1 MQDNDPNS
9 AKNPSVRSGRR
20 KPEVATNAIE
30 RRIVTALCYDLVDST
45 ELFHRM
51 DLEDYREL
59 ISAFQSAA
67 NKSIAAHSGVLRV
80 EAGDGGL
87 ALFPIDLG
95 PRDAASL
102 AIRAGLQIVETCR
115 HIGEAAGRAD
125 LQVRVGIAT
134 SIALVQGPQAQG
146 WSQEPV
152 VGVALAL
159 ATRLETVAAPNTVF
173 VSDETCRLAGRSHAF
188 SFEGIWSLKG
198 FEAPERAWRALGH
211 KNEVDR
217 FYAFGRLGSPFVG
230 RTDELGRLSKAW
242 KGVLAGSG
250 QTVVIEGDAGI
261 GKSRLLHEFRRL
273 TRAERSKS
281 FLFQCVP
288 GGFHSTLHPL
298 VNSLTGMPEMGG
310 QSKLTA
316 STVAGRFRRH
326 GIRQDDIIEIFAYI
340 LGAEGRSESLASIN
354 PKLIRDRAKHAISQA
369 LRALCES
376 GPVLIVVEDIHW
388 IDPTSREF
396 LMEAARIIPG
406 LPILLIATMR
416 PGPTVEWLEETNP
429 LRLLLRPLGA
439 DETRLA
445 IERNW
450 PPHRQAEFS
459 ELFEVAERISGG
471 VPLFIEQI
479 CQWVSETKVADQV
492 TMPKTASTTHISAF
506 EEILEARLGQLGPI
520 RDVARAGAVAGS
532 RFTLPLLRR
541 LLPDYGKKAL
551 ANAADTLCDTGF
563 VTHVRAG
570 GTVIYGFRHALI
582 QETIYKLLLRRQS
595 QTLHRRLFDALS
607 EDPTIAPWIDVGSRG
622 EHAEHAGL
630 KETAVGLFISAGQE
644 AARRSALAEARHH
657 LEHALSICD
666 DLEMVDRIDRL
677 RLSAVTALGPV
688 LAGAV
693 GTNSPPA
700 RKLYEEGVEI
710 ANRQPLEEKSR
721 WFPIYWGWWL
731 TGSDFLTMHERAM
744 EVQVMLAGV
753 QDPEIRLQ
761 MNHCVWAIDF
771 NLGRHRETQNAIR
784 EGLALYDIQ
793 RASEARTIYGGHD
806 ARVCGLGQLALS
818 LWLTGHVH
826 ESDRVLQ
833 EMIQFANE
841 ISHLPSKAHS
851 LDTEAVSAFYRN
863 DYKRLAAVSEEM
875 SEFAKQHEM
884 QSLAGLSLL
893 FGGWAE
899 AHLGNLAGGY
909 LRFCEGFDL
918 LGELGAVIDLPIYL
932 SMQAAMI
939 GLDGKIDR
947 AIEVASEAIHKARE
961 TGHAYW
967 LAELYRVRAMLH
979 ARAGAMRN
987 VVMADLDIAAET
999 AQAQGAAA
1007 LQQRIKQSIEELGL
1021 VVDR

>member
-1 MQDNDPNS
+1 MQDNDPNG
-9 AKNPSVRSGRR
+9 AR
-20 KPEVATNAIE
+20 KPPVKSGWRKAPTDAVE
-30 RRIVTALCYDLVDST
+30 RRIVTALCYDLVNST

-59 ISAFQSAA
+59 ISAFQTAA
-67 NKSIAAHSGVLRV
+67 NKSIVAYSGVMRV

-102 AIRAGLQIVETCR
+102 AIRAGLQIIETCR
-115 HIGEAAGRAD
+115 HVGEAAGRAD

-134 SIALVQGPQAQG
+134 SIALVQGLQVQS

-159 ATRLETVAAPNTVF
+159 ATRLETIAAPNTVF

-188 SFEGIWSLKG
+188 SFEGIWNLKG
-198 FEAPERAWRALGH
+198 FEGPERAWRALGH
-211 KNEVDR
+211 KNNVDR

-230 RTDELGRLSKAW
+230 RTDELDALSTAW
-242 KGVLAGSG
+242 KSVVAGNG
-250 QTVVIEGDAGI
+250 QTIIIEGDAGI

-281 FLFQCVP
+281 FFFQCVP

-298 VNSLTGMPEMGG
+298 VNGLTGMPETGG

-316 STVAGRFRRH
+316 SAVAGRFRRH
-326 GIRQDDIIEIFAYI
+326 GIREDDVIEVFSYL
-340 LGAEGRSESLASIN
+340 LGAEGRSESLASSN
-354 PKLIRDRAKHAISQA
+354 PKLIRERARHAIS
-369 LRALCES
+369 RALEALSES
-376 GPVLIVVEDIHW
+376 GPILLVVEDIHW

-396 LMEAARIIPG
+396 LIEAARIIPR
-406 LPILLIATMR
+406 LPLLLVATTR
-416 PGPTVEWLEETNP
+416 PGQTVEWPEDAYPSRLP
-429 LRLLLRPLGA
+429 LQPL
-439 DETRLA
+439 DPSETRRA

-450 PPHRQAEFS
+450 PQHRQAEFS
-459 ELFEVAERISGG
+459 ELVEATERISGG

-479 CQWVSETKVADQV
+479 CQWVSEAKIADVA
-492 TMPKTASTTHISAF
+492 MPETASTTHISAF
-506 EEILEARLGQLGPI
+506 EEILQARLGQLGPI

-532 RFTLPLLRR
+532 RFTLPLLQK
-541 LLPDYGKKAL
+541 LLPDYGQKAL
-551 ANAADTLCDTGF
+551 ASAADTLCDTGF
-563 VTHVRAG
+563 VTRVRAG
-570 GTVIYGFRHALI
+570 GSVTYGFRHTLI

-595 QTLHRRLFDALS
+595 QALHRRLFDAVS
-607 EDPTIAPWIDVGSRG
+607 EDPAIAPWIDVGSRA
-622 EHAEHAGL
+622 EHAERAGL
-630 KETAVGLFISAGQE
+630 KETAVELFIKAGQE
-644 AARRSALAEARHH
+644 AARRSALVEARHH

-666 DLEMVDRIDRL
+666 GLGMVDRIDRL
-677 RLSAVTALGPV
+677 RLTAVTALGPV
-688 LAGAV
+688 LTGAV
-693 GTNSPPA
+693 GLNSPPA
-700 RKLYEEGVEI
+700 RKLYEDGVAI
-710 ANRQPLEEKSR
+710 ANRLPLEEKSR

-731 TGSDFLTMHERAM
+731 TGSDFLAMHERAM

-761 MNHCVWAIDF
+761 MKHCIWAIDF

-784 EGLALYDIQ
+784 EGLALYDTQ
-793 RASEARTIYGGHD
+793 RATEARTIYGGHD

-818 LWLTGHVH
+818 LWLTGQTH
-826 ESDRVLQ
+826 ESDHAL
-833 EMIQFANE
+833 ENMIRFVNE

-863 DYKRLAAVSEEM
+863 NYKRLATVAAEM
-875 SEFAKQHEM
+875 SEFSRQHEM

-899 AHLGNLAGGY
+899 AHLGNLVGGY
-909 LRFCEGFDL
+909 ERFCKGFDL
-918 LGELGAVIDLPIYL
+918 LAELGAVIDLPIYL
-932 SMQAAMI
+932 SMQAAML
-939 GLDGKIDR
+939 GLDGKVDR
-947 AIEVASEAIHKARE
+947 AIEVASQAILKARE

-967 LAELYRVRAMLH
+967 LAELYRVRAMLR

-987 VVMADLDIAAET
+987 LVIEDLRVAAET
-999 AQAQGAAA
+999 AQIQGATA
-1007 LQQRIKQSIEELGL
+1007 LQQKINQSIADLGL

>member
-1 MQDNDPNS
+1 MQDIDPNG
-9 AKNPSVRSGRR
+9 ARKRPVKSGWR
-20 KPEVATNAIE
+20 KAQTGAIE

-59 ISAFQSAA
+59 ISAFQAAA
-67 NKSIAAHSGVLRV
+67 NKSIVEHSGVLRV

-95 PRDAASL
+95 ARDAASL
-102 AIRAGLQIVETCR
+102 AIRAGLQIIETCR
-115 HIGEAAGRAD
+115 HVGEAAGRAD

-134 SIALVQGPQAQG
+134 SVALVQGFQEQS
-146 WSQEPV
+146 WSHEPV
-152 VGVALAL
+152 VGMALAL

-188 SFEGIWSLKG
+188 SFEGIWKLKG
-198 FEAPERAWRALGH
+198 FEGPQRAWRALGH

-230 RTDELGRLSKAW
+230 RTAELEALSKAW
-242 KGVLAGSG
+242 KSVVAGNG
-250 QTVVIEGDAGI
+250 QTVVVAGEAGI

-281 FLFQCVP
+281 FFFQCVP

-298 VNSLTGMPEMGG
+298 VNSLTGMPETGG
-310 QSKLTA
+310 QSKLRA
-316 STVAGRFRRH
+316 ATVAARFRRH
-326 GIRQDDIIEIFAYI
+326 GIREDDIIEIFAHL
-340 LGAEGRSESLASIN
+340 LGAEGRSENLAGSN
-354 PKLIRDRAKHAISQA
+354 PKLIRDRARQAIPRA
-369 LRALCES
+369 LQALCES
-376 GPVLIVVEDIHW
+376 GPVLMVVEDIHW

-396 LMEAARIIPG
+396 LVEAARVMSR
-406 LPILLIATMR
+406 LPLLLIATTR
-416 PGPTVEWLEETNP
+416 PEPTTEWPEDANP
-429 LRLLLRPLGA
+429 SRLSLQPLDP
-439 DETRLA
+439 DETRRA
-445 IERNW
+445 FERNW
-450 PPHRQAEFS
+450 PEHRQAEFS
-459 ELFEVAERISGG
+459 ELVEVTERISGG

-479 CQWVSETKVADQV
+479 CQWVSDTKIADNV
-492 TMPKTASTTHISAF
+492 TMPETASTTHISAF

-532 RFTLPLLRR
+532 RFTLPLLQR

-570 GTVIYGFRHALI
+570 GSVTYGFRHALI

-595 QTLHRRLFDALS
+595 QALHRRLFDAVS
-607 EDPTIAPWIDVGSRG
+607 EDAAIAPWIDVGSRA
-622 EHAEHAGL
+622 EHAERAGL
-630 KETAVGLFISAGQE
+630 KETAAQLFIEAGQE
-644 AARRSALAEARHH
+644 AARRSALVEARHH

-666 DLEMVDRIDRL
+666 ALEMVDRADRL
-677 RLSAVTALGPV
+677 RLTAVTALGPV
-688 LAGAV
+688 LTGAV
-693 GTNSPPA
+693 GLNSPPA
-700 RKLYEEGVEI
+700 RKLYEDGVEI

-761 MNHCVWAIDF
+761 MNHCIWAIDF
-771 NLGRHRETQNAIR
+771 NLGRHRETQNAVR
-784 EGLALYDIQ
+784 EGLALYDPQ
-793 RASEARTIYGGHD
+793 RATEARTIYGGHD
-806 ARVCGLGQLALS
+806 ARACGLGQLAHS
-818 LWLTGHVH
+818 LWLTGQTH

-833 EMIQFANE
+833 DMIQFVNE

-851 LDTEAVSAFYRN
+851 LDVEAVAAFYRN
-863 DYKRLAAVSEEM
+863 DYKRLITVSEEM
-875 SEFAKQHEM
+875 AEFARQHEM
-884 QSLAGLSLL
+884 QSLSGLSLL

-899 AHLGNLAGGY
+899 AHLGDLTRGY
-909 LRFCEGFDL
+909 ERFCKGFDL
-918 LGELGAVIDLPIYL
+918 LAELGAVIDLPIYL
-932 SMQAAMI
+932 SMQAAML
-939 GLDGKIDR
+939 GLDGKVDR
-947 AIEVASEAIHKARE
+947 AIEVASQAIVKARE

-967 LAELYRVRAMLH
+967 LAELYRVRAMLR
-979 ARAGAMRN
+979 ARAGATRN
-987 VVMADLDIAAET
+987 LVIEDLRVAAET
-999 AQAQGAAA
+999 AQTQGAAA
-1007 LQQRIKQSIEELGL
+1007 LQQKINQSIEELGL